1 MVETGW
7 RLPLAMAAAILAFF
21 LGSAAAE
28 ATEVYIPDAKVK
40 NGQKFVVPVMI
51 DAVDRLAG
59 VKLVIVFDAR
69 ALQYLEGEKTKQTVS
84 MMHIVNDKNPGRLV
98 IVMAG
103 ARGITGKEMALIKLT
118 FQVRKD
124 AREAQTRLELKEAQL
139 MTEQLTEV
147 KATAKGGNI
156 TIVP

>member
-1 MVETGW
+1 M
-7 RLPLAMAAAILAFF
+7 PLAMAAAILAFF